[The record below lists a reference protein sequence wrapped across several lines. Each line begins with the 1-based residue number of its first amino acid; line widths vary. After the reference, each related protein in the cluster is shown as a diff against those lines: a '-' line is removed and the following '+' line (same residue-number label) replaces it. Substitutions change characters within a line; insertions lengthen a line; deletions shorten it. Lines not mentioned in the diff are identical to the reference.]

1 MISLKNNHM
10 YTTKTVLHLQR
21 KGDKAELRYDWGPA
35 SSENLGYLPSNVDG
49 SDSILHTNPR
59 TILSGIV
66 IFAKNF
72 KANQYI
78 IKFSSLQMA
87 LDWSGMW

>member
-1 MISLKNNHM
+1 M

-35 SSENLGYLPSNVDG
+35 SSENLGYLSLNFDG

-72 KANQYI
+72 KVVQLTNI
-78 IKFSSLQMA
+78 
-87 LDWSGMW
+87 